1 MPHHQTRYA
10 VACVEFDVEPRP
22 ERVELALRPSP
33 ATNTLNYDLIAA
45 YRHSLPIVC
54 VPFDP
59 AKRPAKHAH
68 LDYRVRQHR
77 PRAEGGEGQRHPY
90 RDGAKDRKQRPPCAR

>member
-1 MPHHQTRYA
+1 MPQHQTRYA

-68 LDYRVRQHR
+68 LDYRVRQYR
-77 PRAEGGEGQRHPY
+77 PGAEGGEGHCHSHGY
-90 RDGAKDRKQRPPCAR
+90 CAKARKQ